1 MLKYNELIDRRQFF
15 YNGKNLLLQYLTPSK
30 KYNIELNML
39 KIITNSLV
47 DNNINID
54 DSNDFNHT
62 SLHLLC
68 SHKNITFDMLVFL
81 IDKYIETNSSLFS
94 LSTSGEHAFTL
105 LCCNNNITEEMINY
119 FISKYCL
126 YNRSLQSGII
136 MDIKDRNVKYLKLIA
151 PFFKCY
157 EFSESDVDEDII
169 SEFENLNLFLLY

>member
-47 DNNINID
+47 NNNINID

-68 SHKNITFDMLVFL
+68 NHKNITFDMLVFL

-94 LSTSGEHAFTL
+94 LSKSGENAFTL
-105 LCCNNNITEEMINY
+105 LCCNNNSTEEMINY
-119 FISKYCL
+119 FISKYRL
-126 YNRSLQSGII
+126 YKRSVQKNTL
-136 MDIKDRNVKYLKLIA
+136 
-151 PFFKCY
+151 
-157 EFSESDVDEDII
+157 
-169 SEFENLNLFLLY
+169 

>member
-1 MLKYNELIDRRQFF
+1 MLNYEELILEKKFL
-15 YNGKNLLLQYLTPSK
+15 YKNNNLLITYLKPSK

-39 KIITNSLV
+39 KFITNSLI
-47 DNNINID
+47 DNKIDID
-54 DSNDFNHT
+54 DITDFNHT

-94 LSTSGEHAFTL
+94 LSKYGEHAFTL